1 MRKGEA
7 PFVFLLGFAG
17 PWKIVDKKPE
27 DWPDYL
33 RLLPNPTS
41 FLSLGPGTHG
51 WRTDFHKLPFYLLCL
66 VQMHVHIHTQ

>member
-27 DWPDYL
+27 DWPDL
-33 RLLPNPTS
+33 SSLAAKSDLLPEFGPRNPW
-41 FLSLGPGTHG
+41 